1 MRAKEELPSP
11 ISSHLRGA
19 FGAQSSKQ
27 VSIPEVLLLLR
38 FIGIRAPI
46 DRVQT

>member
-11 ISSHLRGA
+11 ISSHLRGV

-27 VSIPEVLLLLR
+27 VSIPEVLVLR

-46 DRVQT
+46 DWVQT